1 VLLPRR
7 SPTARKKLAV
17 PYRAAH
23 TPSERS
29 EFAQPDVALLLTH
42 ISYYADGLSM
52 PQFEQVLQELL
63 GMGDNAKRDH
73 YRGWLQLLPPE
84 RIEPGAVGSSAWKG
98 GLLFMSWPKFT
109 RDLFN
114 GLYL

>member
-1 VLLPRR
+1 MYHHRHVLLPCR

-42 ISYYADGLSM
+42 ISYYADGLNM
-52 PQFEQVLQELL
+52 AQFEQVLHELL
-63 GMGDNAKRDH
+63 GMGDNAKRDY
-73 YRGWLQLLPPE
+73 YRGWLQLLPPD
-84 RIEPGAVGSSAWKG
+84 RIEPGAGESNEQRGSTVGG
-98 GLLFMSWPKFT
+98 
-109 RDLFN
+109 
-114 GLYL
+114 